1 MKTSTL
7 VLLTNALI
15 AAVNGLE
22 KNMHVLDSVTEF
34 DSVDEEANQRLLAKH
49 KMTVSRLDSLVC
61 TMRAAELSGE
71 RSVRLDPMQMHSV
84 NRAVLEQIAELDKAM
99 AYFCQMGESEMVV
112 RSFQKQIE
120 ALHMAVFEANSW
132 VGY

>member
-22 KNMHVLDSVTEF
+22 KNMHVLDSVTDF
-34 DSVDEEANQRLLAKH
+34 SSVDQEANERLLSKH
-49 KMTVSRLDSLVC
+49 KKTVSRLDSLVC
-61 TMRAAELSGE
+61 TMRAAQLSGE
-71 RSVRLDPMQMHSV
+71 RSVRLDPMQLHSV

-132 VGY
+132 IGY

>member
-49 KMTVSRLDSLVC
+49 KMTVIRLDSLVC
-61 TMRAAELSGE
+61 TMRSAELSGE

-84 NRAVLEQIAELDKAM
+84 NRAVLEQIAELDKSM

-112 RSFQKQIE
+112 RSFQKKIE

-132 VGY
+132 VGR